1 MKLPH
6 TVHGIVERGNGDGKT
21 LGFPTANLRLDA
33 PLNLEHGV
41 YAARVLLHKEML
53 PSVLHFGPR
62 LVFNETTPLFEVHI
76 LHPVPEL
83 YGVQLSVTLTHFIRK
98 TMQFASLKDLVV
110 QMEQDKRDAQ
120 ALLKM

>member
-1 MKLPH
+1 MNLPL
-6 TVHGIVERGNGDGKT
+6 TVTGIVERGNRDGTK

-41 YAARVLLHKEML
+41 YAARVLLKKEML

-76 LHPVPEL
+76 LHPVPDL
-83 YGVQLSVTLTHFIRK
+83 YGKRLRVTLTHFIRK

-110 QMEQDKRDAQ
+110 QMEQDKREAF
-120 ALLKM
+120 ALLEM